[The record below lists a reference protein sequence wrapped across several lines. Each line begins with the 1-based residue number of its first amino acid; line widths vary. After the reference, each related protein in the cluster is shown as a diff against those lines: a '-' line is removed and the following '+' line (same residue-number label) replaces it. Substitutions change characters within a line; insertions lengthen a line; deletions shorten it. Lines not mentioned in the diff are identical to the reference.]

1 MSEIVIS
8 NIYKSFGA
16 NEVLKGVTFEVN
28 KGNVYG
34 IVGKNGCG
42 KSTLFQI
49 MAGLLKEDT
58 GDVFMRAGTKLGYL
72 EQLPRMDA
80 SITVKE
86 VLQQAF
92 SHLKELEDHIAM
104 VEAQLAETTG
114 AESQEELLNRYASLQ
129 LRYETAGGHSTTERM
144 KKVTQGLKINDDM
157 QESFFQ
163 TLSGGEKT
171 RVLLGKLLLSE
182 TDILLLDE
190 PTNHLD
196 IASIEWLERFI
207 RSYQGTV
214 LIISHDRYF
223 LDSVADSMVEIK
235 NGKATTYKGNYSAYQ
250 LARNQNLEK
259 QKELYERQQK
269 EIKRLADR
277 ARQLHDWANNEK
289 THRKAF
295 AIEKRIEHMEKIDR
309 PDAEKNL
316 KISVKSQQFR
326 GKELLMVRNL
336 SFGYTAEKKIFQGA
350 NLGIYQDSNIAVLGP
365 NGCGKTT
372 FLRLIL
378 QELTPEEGQIYF
390 GPSVSYAY
398 LPQNV
403 VFDYPN
409 RTILE
414 QTQRE
419 LDMTMGEAR
428 NLLARYQFTGE
439 DVLKEISV
447 LSGGEKSRLRLCLL
461 LQKKINLFIL
471 DEPTNH
477 LDIASREALEEMLE
491 EFEGVLLFVS
501 HDRYFIRKFAQQI
514 VDMEQ
519 GKLLLY
525 QEDYDTYRERKVL
538 AAEQAKAVEKEAKET
553 AVQAQNTL
561 SKEELAQQEEARRKE
576 KRAKDPWRI
585 QKVAEIEGQIA
596 DKEAEISQVEQDMFR
611 DGLSYEQIMELTAKK
626 EVLQQELEDLM
637 ALWERYL

>member
-1 MSEIVIS
+1 MSEIVVS

-49 MAGLLKEDT
+49 MTGIMKEDT
-58 GDVFMRAGTKLGYL
+58 GDVFMRAGTRLGYL
-72 EQLPRMDA
+72 EQLPKMGA
-80 SITVKE
+80 SVKVKD

-92 SHLKELEDHIAM
+92 SYLKDLEEQIAT
-104 VEAQLAETTG
+104 VETQLSTAEG
-114 AESQEELLNRYASLQ
+114 QSQEELLNRYASLQ
-129 LRYETAGGHSTTERM
+129 LRYETAGGHTTTERM
-144 KKVTQGLKINDDM
+144 KKVTQGLQIDEAM

-214 LIISHDRYF
+214 LMISHDRYF
-223 LDSVADSMVEIK
+223 LDSVAEYMVEIK
-235 NGKATTYKGNYSAYQ
+235 NGKATTYKGNYSAYL
-250 LARNQNLEK
+250 LARNQNMEK

-295 AIEKRIEHMEKIDR
+295 AIEKRIEHMDKIER
-309 PDAEKNL
+309 PDAEKNM
-316 KISVKSQQFR
+316 KISVQSQQFR
-326 GKELLMVRNL
+326 GKELLMVKNL
-336 SFGYTAEKKIFQGA
+336 TFAYTPEKQIFQDA
-350 NLGIYQDSNIAVLGP
+350 TLEIFHDKNIAVLGP

-378 QELTPEEGQIYF
+378 QELTPESGKIYF
-390 GPSVSYAY
+390 GPSVTYAY

-403 VFDYPN
+403 VFDQPN

-419 LDMTMGEAR
+419 LGLTIGEAR

-461 LQKKINLFIL
+461 LQNKINLLIL

-477 LDIASREALEEMLE
+477 LDIASREALEDMLE
-491 EFEGVLLFVS
+491 DFEGVLLFVS
-501 HDRYFIRKFAQQI
+501 HDRYFIRKFAEQI

-519 GKLLLY
+519 GKLILY
-525 QEDYDTYRERKVL
+525 PEDYDTYKERKDL
-538 AAEQAKAVEKEAKET
+538 EAEQAKKAEKELVA
-553 AVQAQNTL
+553 QAAQKP
-561 SKEELAQQEEARRKE
+561 SAEEIAMQEEARRKE

-596 DKEAEISQVEQDMFR
+596 EKEEEIARVEQDMFQ

-626 EVLQQELEDLM
+626 EALQQELEDLM
-637 ALWERYL
+637 VVWERYL

>member
-1 MSEIVIS
+1 MSEIVVS

-16 NEVLKGVTFEVN
+16 NDVLKGVTFEVN
-28 KGNVYG
+28 KGYVYG

-49 MAGLLKEDT
+49 MTGIQKEDS
-58 GDVFMRAGTKLGYL
+58 GNVFFRAGTKVGYL
-72 EQLPRMDA
+72 EQLPQMEDHL
-80 SITVKE
+80 TVRD

-92 SHLKELEDHIAM
+92 SHLHRLEEQITELEK
-104 VEAQLAETTG
+104 QLETD
-114 AESQEELLNRYASLQ
+114 AREELLNRYASLQ
-129 LRYETAGGHSTTERM
+129 LQYETAGGHSIPERI
-144 KKVTQGLKINDDM
+144 KKVTQGLKISDSM

-196 IASIEWLERFI
+196 IHSIEWLERFI

-223 LDSVADSMVEIK
+223 LDCVADYMVELS
-235 NGKATTYKGNYSAYQ
+235 NGKANTYKGNYSAYQ
-250 LARNQNLEK
+250 LARSQEKEK
-259 QKELYERQQK
+259 QQELYERQQK

-289 THRKAF
+289 THRRAF
-295 AIEKRIEHMEKIDR
+295 AVEKRIEHMEKIER
-309 PDAEKNL
+309 PDAEKTM
-316 KISVKSQQFR
+316 KISAKSQQFR
-326 GKELLMVRNL
+326 GKELLMVKDLTFFYNP
-336 SFGYTAEKKIFQGA
+336 EKQIFQNAELSLFGTQHTA
-350 NLGIYQDSNIAVLGP
+350 ILGP

-372 FLRLIL
+372 FLKLIL
-378 QELTPEEGQIYF
+378 QELLPQNGQIYF

-403 VFDYPN
+403 IFEQPN

-414 QTQRE
+414 QTHRE
-419 LDMTMGEAR
+419 LNITMSEAR
-428 NLLARYQFTGE
+428 NLLAKYQFTGE

-461 LQKKINLFIL
+461 LQNKINLLIL

-477 LDIASREALEEMLE
+477 LDIASREALEDMLE

-501 HDRYFIRKFAQQI
+501 HDRYFIRKFAEQI

-519 GKLLLY
+519 GKLFLY
-525 QEDYDTYRERKVL
+525 EENYDSYRERK
-538 AAEQAKAVEKEAKET
+538 
-553 AVQAQNTL
+553 
-561 SKEELAQQEEARRKE
+561 EEAEEQTKTIKPVQEKRTSEDRRKE
-576 KRAKDPWRI
+576 QRAKDPWRLK
-585 QKVAEIEGQIA
+585 KVAEIEEQIA
-596 DKEAEISQVEQDMFR
+596 EKEAEIAQIEQDMFA
-611 DGLSYEQIMELTAKK
+611 DGLSYEQIMELTAQK
-626 EVLQQELEDLM
+626 EQLQQELEELM
-637 ALWERYL
+637 LLWEKYL